1 MKEKIVTYLKPKSV
15 KGRTLTGSMLM
26 NLTFEF
32 IEALNNDKPAS
43 IFISTENVISSETR
57 KMYENT
63 LVEYYD
69 AVEAFLSTHKLM
81 RIG

>member
-1 MKEKIVTYLKPKSV
+1 MKEKIVAYLKPKSV

-32 IEALNNDKPAS
+32 VETLNNDKPAS

-69 AVEAFLSTHKLM
+69 AVGTFIYVGK
-81 RIG
+81 